1 MNKIQLPQIDS
12 VQNRTIN
19 ILIAAISALGGIA
32 LFMGYLH
39 TRKHSKLQQEVLEL
53 DRQIKEIELAR
64 KKNGK

>member
-1 MNKIQLPQIDS
+1 MNKAQIPQIDS

-19 ILIAAISALGGIA
+19 LLIAAVSALGGIA

-39 TRKHSKLQQEVLEL
+39 QRKHSKLQQEVLEL
-53 DRQIKEIELAR
+53 DKQIKEIELAR